1 MSKVTTQKVRE
12 LVLLHPD
19 VVCFGS
25 ESDQVGDDWIKK
37 AEQRLGL
44 ELPESYKWFLK
55 TYAGGEIGAE
65 EVYSIY
71 GVDFEGVNGGDIVYQ
86 HIVGIKNNLVDG
98 QKLVISETDMG
109 EVFFF
114 DYSRFKDGECP
125 VSLRLP
131 SGANVNYA
139 SDFYEFLYKRILA
152 YI

>member
-1 MSKVTTQKVRE
+1 M
-12 LVLLHPD
+12 
-19 VVCFGS
+19 
-25 ESDQVGDDWIKK
+25 GDDWIKK

-44 ELPESYKWFLK
+44 ELPRSYKWFLK
-55 TYAGGEIGAE
+55 TYAGGEIGTE

-86 HIVGIKNNLVDG
+86 HIVGMKDNLVDC
-98 QKLVISETDMG
+98 KSLVISETDVG

-131 SGANVNYA
+131 SGERVNYA

-152 YI
+152 HI